1 MTQPFSTQS
10 VLIFRENQQLFALRM
25 EKVKEVLNA
34 IKIRIIPRSHA
45 GILGIVHHDNSFS
58 LIFDLS
64 VLLSQKKKVFT
75 RSDHNYPKIILFL
88 IENQNYGL
96 LVDNIVQIIQISPD
110 DLIPDLA
117 SEISNQLGDMSPQTL
132 KFKGDLVSYLD
143 IENVV
148 TKFTA
153 SLISLP
159 SPSLNSHSS
168 DVFHRVK
175 FQRDYT
181 ISEIDKK
188 LFSISNAE
196 LDLFREL
203 GNFGGGNAGS
213 YLSEL
218 IGVRVFLEIPP
229 VRIIAFCDLH
239 EIFSDLS
246 AIRQTG
252 KIGPISGN
260 IGAVFAFFIKKTHTN
275 LLYETYL
282 NNQKGEK
289 ILPGQGS
296 LNSQKDFIS
305 KLLNNLCEKYL
316 QSISSFLEISPL
328 QHIAENISGFGTT
341 ILSKV
346 KTSFPIERNKI
357 MLIETRFS
365 VENPKPLVGRF
376 YFFLSSKN
384 VHAVLQLLS
393 DYL

>member
-1 MTQPFSTQS
+1 HLT
-10 VLIFRENQQLFALRM
+10 
-25 EKVKEVLNA
+25 
-34 IKIRIIPRSHA
+34 
-45 GILGIVHHDNSFS
+45 
-58 LIFDLS
+58 
-64 VLLSQKKKVFT
+64 VLLSQKKRAFT

-88 IENQNYGL
+88 MENQNCGL
-96 LVDNIVQIIQISPD
+96 LVDNIVQIIQISSD
-110 DLIPDLA
+110 DLKPTLK
-117 SEISNQLGDMSPQTL
+117 SETSNQFGHMSPYIFE
-132 KFKGDLVSYLD
+132 FKGDLVSYLD

-153 SLISLP
+153 SLTSLQSLP
-159 SPSLNSHSS
+159 LNSHSS

-175 FQRDYT
+175 FQRDY
-181 ISEIDKK
+181 IIPEIDKK
-188 LFSISNAE
+188 LFSISDAE

-229 VRIIAFCDLH
+229 VRIVA
-239 EIFSDLS
+239 FSDLQDIFS
-246 AIRQTG
+246 GLSVIRQTG

-260 IGAVFAFFIKKTHTN
+260 IGAVFAFIIQETHTN
-275 LLYETYL
+275 LLYGTYL
-282 NNQKGEK
+282 NYQKGEK
-289 ILPGQGS
+289 FLPSQGS
-296 LNSQKDFIS
+296 INSQKDFIS

-328 QHIAENISGFGTT
+328 PHIAENISGFGST

-346 KTSFPIERNKI
+346 TTSFPIERNKI

-393 DYL
+393 DYW